1 MTKLAY
7 PDNIMSD
14 ILREES
20 HATSLNQYNALNRIL
35 KELNE
40 DDALTIRLS
49 YELGCSY
56 DRISTILGIS
66 VNDVI
71 NSIDNIINGLSTEE
85 NKKLLK
91 DGIVIKRFDNTI
103 KDKENTHIDFKR

>member
-40 DDALTIRLS
+40 
-49 YELGCSY
+49 G
-56 DRISTILGIS
+56 
-66 VNDVI
+66 ND
-71 NSIDNIINGLSTEE
+71 
-85 NKKLLK
+85 
-91 DGIVIKRFDNTI
+91 
-103 KDKENTHIDFKR
+103 